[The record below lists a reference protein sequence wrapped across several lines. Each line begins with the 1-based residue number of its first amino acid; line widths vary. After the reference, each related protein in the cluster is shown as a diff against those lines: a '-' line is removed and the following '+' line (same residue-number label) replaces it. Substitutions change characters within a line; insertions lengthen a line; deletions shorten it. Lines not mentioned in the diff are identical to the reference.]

1 MSSDWTVSALQNV
14 LDISIFSGR
23 EETMQV
29 ASSLPETITYDQY
42 FARVSLEMKIEL
54 AAGTLSAVVL
64 VYAFRDINIQLIIL
78 ISCP

>member
-29 ASSLPETITYDQY
+29 ASSLPETITYDRY